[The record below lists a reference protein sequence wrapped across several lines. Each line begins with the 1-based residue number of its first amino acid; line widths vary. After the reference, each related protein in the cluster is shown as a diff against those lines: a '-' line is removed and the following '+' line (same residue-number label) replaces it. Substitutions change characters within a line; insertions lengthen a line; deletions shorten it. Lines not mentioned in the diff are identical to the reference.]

1 MKRYFLTAIPC
12 FMLPLAAFATDTQSA
27 DKSGYTLLTPVPSD
41 QMRPLSSETYDEVM
55 DARTLD
61 AGHYQVEGDFI
72 NYYYNSSTPSTY
84 DRDEYAWEPRITVGL
99 LNNLDFYVR
108 PSFEIREHYDRNSSS
123 EFGHITTGVK
133 LNLLG
138 DDSGMFAVAVKPYV
152 SIPTSRGDG
161 FGGGGVL
168 GGGDVA
174 LLVRLPW
181 ELSVKVDSEVYVAEN
196 NGDGHFAG
204 FYNAASINKTLCS
217 KADAYGYFNSTVT
230 SDPAQT
236 WYGYAGFGLEYNFT
250 RNLQVFAG
258 IGFGVTSADW
268 VWGQTRA
275 YDYNPRAG
283 FVWRF

>member
-1 MKRYFLTAIPC
+1 MKPSLLAVIACLT
-12 FMLPLAAFATDTQSA
+12 LPLAALAAESEG
-27 DKSGYTLLTPVPSD
+27 GYNHTLFNPVPTD
-41 QMRPLSSETYDEVM
+41 QMRPLTSETYDGVM

-61 AGHYQVEGDFI
+61 AGHYQVEGEFI
-72 NYYYNSSTPSTY
+72 NYYYSSPVPFNY

-99 LNNLDFYVR
+99 LNNLDLYVR
-108 PSFEIREHYDRNSSS
+108 PSFEIRRHYNESSSS
-123 EFGHITTGVK
+123 EFGHINTGVK

-181 ELSVKVDSEVYVAEN
+181 ELSVKVDSEVYATVNQNDA
-196 NGDGHFAG
+196 HFIG

-217 KADAYGYFNSTVT
+217 KADAYAYADSTVT
-230 SDPAQT
+230 TDPSQT
-236 WYGYAGFGLEYNFT
+236 WYGFAGLGLKYNFT
-250 RNLQVFAG
+250 SNLQAFAG
-258 IGFGVTSADW
+258 MGFGWTAPNW
-268 VWGQTRA
+268 VSGETRA
-275 YDYNPRAG
+275 FDYNPRAG
-283 FVWRF
+283 FIWRF

>member
-1 MKRYFLTAIPC
+1 MRPSLLAAVACVI
-12 FMLPLAAFATDTQSA
+12 LPLTVYAANNEWGYD
-27 DKSGYTLLTPVPSD
+27 YTLLDPVPSD
-41 QMRPLSSETYDEVM
+41 QLRPLSSEAYDGVM

-61 AGHYQVEGDFI
+61 AGHYQVEGEFI
-72 NYYYNSSTPSTY
+72 NYFYNSSTPFSY
-84 DRDEYAWEPRITVGL
+84 DRDEYSWEPRITVGL

-108 PSFEIREHYDRNSSS
+108 PSFEIRERYDHSSFS
-123 EFGHITTGVK
+123 EFGHIATGVK

-152 SIPTSRGDG
+152 SIPTSRGNG

-181 ELSVKVDSEVYVAEN
+181 ELSVKVDSEVYATEN
-196 NGDGHFAG
+196 NADAHFIG
-204 FYNAASINKTLCS
+204 FYNAASINKTICS
-217 KADAYGYFNSTVT
+217 KVDAYAYADSTVT
-230 SDPAQT
+230 TDPNQT
-236 WYGYAGFGLEYNFT
+236 WYGFAGLGLKYSFT
-250 RNLQVFAG
+250 SDLQVFAG
-258 IGFGVTSADW
+258 FGFGWTAPNW
-268 VWGQTRA
+268 VPGEGRA